1 MSKIKFF
8 LSTFFLQEAC
18 ASASQAEVIIDHLKE
33 FVLFFFLYIYEIR
46 FQKPDDT
53 SGILADGKLWYVF
66 EFLDNLMEKN
76 ILSHFGIPEVKKC
89 RHVGVVHIY
98 KQDPRI

>member
-33 FVLFFFLYIYEIR
+33 FVFFFLYIYEIR

>member
-33 FVLFFFLYIYEIR
+33 FVVFFIYIYEIR